1 MKDAS
6 TTGTTGD
13 TALTGTLPLLPD
25 KDSSYVD
32 DMPCRPTPPLRLLL
46 PLQQRRQA
54 ERKLAQTP
62 CRRQQTS
69 HRDCD
74 SLRITLV
81 IKTTNHLPEDQP
93 PTLTTDYLA
102 RPTKWEPISH
112 SVTSNR
118 SFASTTFMYK
128 QVPSVVPIRCEA
140 AWQPNYI
147 DTSIME
153 VLYFE
158 FSLYS
163 LFFAIYPK
171 LLNFTFVAFIPQE

>member
-32 DMPCRPTPPLRLLL
+32 DTPCRPTPPLRLLL

-118 SFASTTFMYK
+118 SFASTAIQVQPSTFGGSNIDAKHLGNYRC
-128 QVPSVVPIRCEA
+128 QYHESISCTSRIQSV
-140 AWQPNYI
+140 
-147 DTSIME
+147 
-153 VLYFE
+153 
-158 FSLYS
+158 YS
-163 LFFAIYPK
+163 LFLCTTLKTRGFRVFKYI
-171 LLNFTFVAFIPQE
+171 L